1 MKKNTDPAFDPVF
14 LWRCIHTYAGYA
26 LDQIEQCA
34 NVSPETLQ
42 DIRRAKDAAAD
53 ALFSLLQEE
62 SSND

>member
-1 MKKNTDPAFDPVF
+1 MTKNNSPANDPVF
-14 LWRCIHTYAGYA
+14 LWRCIRTYAGYA
-26 LDQIEQCA
+26 IDQIEQGA

-53 ALFSLLQEE
+53 ALFSLLHEE